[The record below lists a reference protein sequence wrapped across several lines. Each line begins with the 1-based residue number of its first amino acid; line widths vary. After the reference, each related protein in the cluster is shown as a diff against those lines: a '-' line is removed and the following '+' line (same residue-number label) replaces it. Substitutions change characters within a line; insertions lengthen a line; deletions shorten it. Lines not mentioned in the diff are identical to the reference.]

1 MEELELEQAE
11 AEPPLCS
18 GPSPPFAA
26 VGFALVLPEQKS
38 CRSSF
43 QLALFSLTSPEHS
56 GCPTLQAGNSETHA
70 ENHVQDS
77 NPETQAEYPS
87 PQPAYPETQIGYLVV
102 QAGKTG
108 CGLVDIPVQYQQ
120 VSLQPNIPAKP
131 LYIIKLVPS
140 PDCPPGLQYLSQV
153 NQILIHQQIELTEG
167 MYSLY

>member
-1 MEELELEQAE
+1 MQLQIIT
-11 AEPPLCS
+11 
-18 GPSPPFAA
+18 
-26 VGFALVLPEQKS
+26 LVHIS
-38 CRSSF
+38 
-43 QLALFSLTSPEHS
+43 ASPEHS

-87 PQPAYPETQIGYLVV
+87 PQPAYSETQIDYLVV

-131 LYIIKLVPS
+131 LYIIKLIPS

-153 NQILIHQQIELTEG
+153 ISNT
-167 MYSLY
+167 